1 MTQILFSLSTHT
13 HLLPFLRCY
22 NFFPWLSP
30 LILPCEKTPLV
41 TAFWMARASGGYKY
55 VMLMF
60 RKHTFSVSGRGFFQV
75 RNSLFSCQK
84 QPLFMSETVMF
95 AETQVP
101 SSSVCR
107 LYHLFQGVVEI
118 LFREKL
124 LDVYVHTVSPVVVRI
139 GRDIYTLLVGI
150 GESQPLVRCQPVL

>member
-13 HLLPFLRCY
+13 PFAIPKVSQ
-22 NFFPWLSP
+22 FFPLAEPFCTSVRKNTTCHG
-30 LILPCEKTPLV
+30 LLDGE
-41 TAFWMARASGGYKY
+41 ASGGYKY
-55 VMLMF
+55 VMLMLC
-60 RKHTFSVSGRGFFQV
+60 KYTFPVSERAFFQV

-84 QPLFMSETVMF
+84 QPFFMSETVMF

-150 GESQPLVRCQPVL
+150 GEPQPLVRCQPVL

>member
-1 MTQILFSLSTHT
+1 MMLFPLAEPFDTSVRKKHHLSR
-13 HLLPFLRCY
+13 PFGWRGQ
-22 NFFPWLSP
+22 
-30 LILPCEKTPLV
+30 V
-41 TAFWMARASGGYKY
+41 VY
-55 VMLMF
+55 VSVLMLW
-60 RKHTFSVSGRGFFQV
+60 KHTFPVSERAFFQV

-84 QPLFMSETVMF
+84 QPFFMSETVMF

-150 GESQPLVRCQPVL
+150 GEPQPLVRCQPVL